1 MAVGYV
7 IIGTEVRKDDRPSAP
22 MSIDAPNSINDEGLF
37 CPTCNYDLRAISS
50 DRCPECGMQIER
62 GGRDMPLL
70 PWSHRKTL
78 GTLRAYFRTGTLAVL
93 HPARLAREAL
103 RPVHWTDAKQFRRTT
118 VLIAYTPLLVLMAF
132 AIAFVHYGAPGGWGN
147 VIFARGTIWEFHS
160 MYGYHRPLH
169 GEWLGWAA
177 EACVALVAAG
187 ALWFFLSS
195 ASRLAALFF
204 YSKGIPR
211 ERQARYML
219 LSLYTSAPLCLLP
232 IPLIALS
239 MAWRLTMLRSS
250 RVVFELSLFQAC
262 VLGGVGGL
270 AILLLTW
277 WIATLI
283 LLQRSTFCGAGRLVL
298 TAASWPIATLL
309 LALGCMLSVLAA
321 MFVSIVVLSLA
332 G

>member
-1 MAVGYV
+1 
-7 IIGTEVRKDDRPSAP
+7 
-22 MSIDAPNSINDEGLF
+22 MSIDPSHIINDEGLF

-93 HPARLAREAL
+93 HPGRLAREAL
-103 RPVHWTDAKQFRRTT
+103 RPVHLADAKQFRRTT
-118 VLIAYTPLLVLMAF
+118 VLIAYTPLLVLMGF
-132 AIAFVHYGAPGGWGN
+132 GIAFIHYGSPGRWGN
-147 VIFARGTIWEFHS
+147 VVFAPGTIWQFHTPL
-160 MYGYHRPLH
+160 GNRRPIQD
-169 GEWLGWAA
+169 EWMGWAA
-177 EACVALVAAG
+177 EVCVALVAAG
-187 ALWFFLSS
+187 ALWFFLSG

-211 ERQARYML
+211 ERQARYIL

-239 MAWRLTMLRSS
+239 IAWRLTMLHPV
-250 RVVFELSLFQAC
+250 VVFQLSLYRAC
-262 VLGGVGGL
+262 VIGGIGGL
-270 AILLLTW
+270 LLVLLIW
-277 WIATLI
+277 WLATLV

-298 TAASWPIATLL
+298 TAASWPLATLL
-309 LALGCMLSVLAA
+309 LAVGCLLSVMAA
-321 MFVSIVVLSLA
+321 IFVSIVVLSLA